1 MTSRLHTKLRRDL
14 WSSKW
19 QFLAV
24 AFIVTLGVA
33 MFEAGFVSFRNMNE
47 SYNLSYERLKF
58 ADFWIPFNRAP
69 RDVTRRIAE
78 LPGVACVVGRLNV
91 EVPLR
96 ISEESR
102 QNVIGRFIS
111 LPNRERAAL
120 NDVRVVEGRYFSPTG
135 KREAL
140 VEKSFAQHHK
150 FRVGDT
156 LTAEVGSGTEEF
168 RIVGFVISPEYI
180 VALRNKQYGMPT
192 PSIFGVIFIPEERSE
207 DIFEMSG
214 QINEVCVR
222 VAPGMTKSERND
234 IMWQTHDLLQPYGAE
249 DPVPQE
255 EQASNHGLQMDLK
268 ALTNLAT
275 VYPTLF
281 LAAAALTIYTLLM
294 RLVYAQRPHI
304 GFLRASGFTQGDILR
319 HYIAFAVVVGVI
331 GGTTG
336 IALGYYLG
344 WLITNQYTSTLNVPY
359 VATPFRWDAV
369 AYGLGSAM
377 FACLAAGVI
386 PARAAGTLPPAVAM
400 RDEAPPMGRR
410 PILEWLFPPAARLP
424 YVIKIPLRNLFRTPR
439 RTIYTAFG
447 IASGVSLVLVSA
459 MFLDAIDFAI
469 GSYFKKMQRY
479 DMLVMFLPMQ
489 SEDMAYHLAQKPG
502 VLRAEAGLQL
512 PVEIIK
518 GEKKFSTLLL
528 ALHRRGR
535 LYRVLAPNGEPMDM
549 KSDSLLIGDLV
560 RKRLGLET
568 GDLVL
573 LRYAQSSDDVKAEAW
588 VRVGERIQQPATTV
602 VYMPIDVAQRIFASA
617 LDLPSRPTT
626 GIQLQVEPQYLDAL
640 KRELYALPHAAAV
653 ELTRDSKAD
662 LDKMMAFTY
671 AFIGTMLMFGVG
683 LAFAIV
689 FNTLSINILE
699 RTRELAAMRTLG
711 LRRRQLAVMTT
722 IENILTACLG
732 LLIGIPLGY
741 AECLWFIRL
750 YQSETVT
757 LELIIY
763 PRTYVLVVIGAV
775 LVVLL
780 SQIPALRWINRLDL
794 AKATKERSG

>member
-1 MTSRLHTKLRRDL
+1 
-14 WSSKW
+14 
-19 QFLAV
+19 
-24 AFIVTLGVA
+24 

-78 LPGVACVVGRLNV
+78 LPGVARVVGRLNV

-96 ISEESR
+96 ISEESK

-111 LPNRERAAL
+111 LPNRERAAI
-120 NDVRVVEGRYFSPTG
+120 NDVRVIEGRYFSPTG

-140 VEKSFAQHHK
+140 VEKSFAKHHK
-150 FRVGDT
+150 FRIGDT
-156 LTAEVGSGTEEF
+156 LTAEVGTGTEEF

-180 VALRNKQYGMPT
+180 IALRNEQYGMPT
-192 PSIFGVIFIPEERSE
+192 PSIFGVIFIPEERAE
-207 DIFEMSG
+207 DTFEMSG

-222 VAPGMTKSERND
+222 VGHLPQSPPYEGGEKGEVTKSERND
-234 IMWQTHDLLQPYGAE
+234 IIWQTHDLLDPYGAE

-294 RLVYAQRPHI
+294 RLVYSQRPHI
-304 GFLRASGFTQGDILR
+304 GFLRASGFTQGDIIR

-344 WLITNQYTSTLNVPY
+344 LVITNQYTSTLNVPY

-369 AYGLGSAM
+369 AYGFGSAM
-377 FACLAAGVI
+377 FACLAAGFI

-424 YVIKIPLRNLFRTPR
+424 YVVKIPLRNLFRTPR

-469 GSYFKKMQRY
+469 GSYFRKMQRY

-528 ALHRRGR
+528 ALNRRGR
-535 LYRVLAPNGEPMDM
+535 LYRVLDPNGEPMDM
-549 KSDSLLIGDLV
+549 KSDGLLIGDLV

-588 VRVGERIQQPATTV
+588 VRVGERIQQPATTM
-602 VYMPIDVAQRIFASA
+602 VYMPIDVAQRLFASA

-626 GIQLQVEPQYLDAL
+626 GIQLQVEPQYQDAL
-640 KRELYALPHAAAV
+640 KRELYELPHTAAV
-653 ELTRDSKAD
+653 ELTRDSMAD

-722 IENILTACLG
+722 IENVLTACLG